1 MEESSR
7 WDHQNK
13 CTGLQQMGRGPGVR
27 ATSASSIQIDFRYKG
42 KRCRERISL
51 PPTPANLKYAKR
63 LKAVIDHEIAT
74 NTFDYARHFPESPR
88 ARRNHSD
95 SRSLKSSLLNYCDSL
110 AGQLQPETVDEY
122 RHDAEIVAK
131 GLGESATLQNLTRA
145 QVRTWVS
152 TLTLSKKR
160 IDNLLIPLR
169 GALNQAV
176 EDGQIQSNP
185 LAGFK
190 IRRTET
196 RKEIID
202 PFTPAEI
209 KKLGEGELGNLWTF
223 WAWTGLRSGELI
235 GLQWR
240 DISRDFATLSIRRSI
255 RVGREKLTKTRSG
268 IRNVQVLSYA
278 KDAIRMA
285 IGQDGRSD
293 RLPDASNSS
302 SVWLNPN
309 TGERWHEDRA
319 LARAFKRD
327 CEACGVRYRYPYQLR
342 HTYATWAL
350 SAGENPSWIAEQMGH
365 SDTMMLFR
373 VYGKWMPSL
382 DPGAGSKM
390 VKAVGRKAA

>member
-1 MEESSR
+1 MDESTR

-74 NTFDYARHFPESPR
+74 QTFDYAKHFPGSSRLGRFSGEQSR
-88 ARRNHSD
+88 VLLF
-95 SRSLKSSLLNYCDSL
+95 RSLQNYCDSL
-110 AGQLQPETVDEY
+110 AGQLQPETIDEY

-131 GLGESATLQNLTRA
+131 GLGESATLQGLTRA
-145 QVRTWVS
+145 QVRMWVS

-176 EDGQIQSNP
+176 EDGILQSNP
-185 LAGFK
+185 IAGFK

-196 RKEIID
+196 RKETID
-202 PFTPAEI
+202 PFTPQEI
-209 KKLGEGELGNLWTF
+209 AALRKQSLGSLWAL
-223 WAWTGLRSGELI
+223 WAWTGLRSGEVI
-235 GLQWR
+235 GLEWP
-240 DISRDFATLSIRRSI
+240 DVEPAFGSIAIRRAV
-255 RVGREKLTKTRSG
+255 RVGREKTPKTQSG
-268 IRNVQVLSYA
+268 TRVVRLLPVA
-278 KDAIRMA
+278 AAILKAYPR
-285 IGQDGRSD
+285 GQNGPIFR
-293 RLPDASNSS
+293 
-302 SVWLNPN
+302 NPN
-309 TGERWHEDRA
+309 TGERWHEDRG

-327 CEACGVRYRYPYQLR
+327 CEAAGVRYRYPYQLR

-350 SAGENPSWIAEQMGH
+350 SAGENPSWIAKQMGH

-382 DPGAGSKM
+382 DPKAGSKM